1 MVGIN
6 LPDFRVYYRATVIK
20 TVWYWHKDWNMDQW
34 NKIEIPEI
42 INKELKSIKS
52 DQSELKGTVTEV
64 KSTLEGINSRFG
76 DTEDISDLKE

>member
-1 MVGIN
+1 
-6 LPDFRVYYRATVIK
+6 
-20 TVWYWHKDWNMDQW
+20 MDQW